1 MGKPIQKA
9 TDVHIDNAVVWANS
23 RFKII
28 DVEDLYTYKTLL
40 KEAQQI
46 KDAWSYDGLLIDPY
60 NSLSKDASVLKMVGN
75 SHDYDYQVLSELR
88 IFSRKNDIQ
97 VCVNMHGVSSALRQ
111 VHHSGHEFE
120 GLTRPLAMSDAE
132 GGSKVSAR
140 FDDIWTLHRYVAHP
154 TDWMYSHIHVQKIKE
169 NETGARPTPFEQPI
183 SLKMK
188 INNVGFEFL
197 GKDLMQNK
205 EPVQTFQL

>member
-1 MGKPIQKA
+1 MGKPIQDA
-9 TDVHIDNAVVWANS
+9 SDTLINNAVIWANN

-28 DVEDLYTYKTLL
+28 DVEELYTYKSLL
-40 KEAQQI
+40 REAQQI

-60 NSLSKDASVLKMVGN
+60 NSLSKDAAILKMVGN

-88 IFSRKNDIQ
+88 IFSRQNDIQ

-140 FDDIWTLHRYVAHP
+140 FDDIWTLHRYVSHP

-169 NETGARPTPFEQPI
+169 NETGGRPTPFEQPI

-197 GKDLMQNK
+197 GKDLMHNTQ
-205 EPVQTFQL
+205 PVEKFQL